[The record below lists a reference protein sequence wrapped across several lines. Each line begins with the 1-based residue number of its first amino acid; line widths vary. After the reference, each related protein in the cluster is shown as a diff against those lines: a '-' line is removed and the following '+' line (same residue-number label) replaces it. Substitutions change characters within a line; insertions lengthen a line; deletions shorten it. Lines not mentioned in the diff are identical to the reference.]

1 MGLLGSIGK
10 TLLGNKSA
18 KRQRQKINAMEDVN
32 QGLYNNAFTDV
43 QGYYKPYEQPGI
55 NALSRLDRFAGGD
68 SSVFTTDPGYEF
80 VRDEGTRDIQNKF
93 GAGGQGVFSGNALR
107 ALSEFNQ
114 GLAAGQVNNWWGRN
128 RDLVGVG
135 MTATNNIATA
145 RDNLTNSLA
154 QSNRIKAGASAAE
167 VGAKY
172 NNYSGLINDIE
183 AAYGAGGSR
192 SGTGLG
198 RILQRYGG

>member
-1 MGLLGSIGK
+1 MGLLGSITK

-32 QGLYNNAFTDV
+32 QGLYNNAFADT
-43 QGYYKPYEQPGI
+43 QAAYQRYEQPGI
-55 NALSRLDRFAGGD
+55 NALGRLDRFASGD
-68 SSVFTTDPGYEF
+68 QSQFTADPGYQF
-80 VRDEGTRDIQNKF
+80 VRDEGTRDIGNSFAAKG
-93 GAGGQGVFSGNALR
+93 GAFSGNALR

-114 GLAAGQVNNWWGRN
+114 GLASQEVGNWWGRN
-128 RDLVGVG
+128 RDLVGIG
-135 MTATNNIATA
+135 MTATNNISTA
-145 RDNLTNSLA
+145 RDNNVNALA

-172 NNYSGLINDIE
+172 NNYSGLVNDIE
-183 AAYGAGGSR
+183 SAYGAGGSR

-198 RILQRYGG
+198 RLLARYGG

>member
-43 QGYYKPYEQPGI
+43 QGYYKPYEQPGL
-55 NALSRLDRFAGGD
+55 NALGRLDKFAGGD
-68 SSVFTTDPGYEF
+68 QSQFTASPDYQW
-80 VRDEGTRDIQNKF
+80 RRSEGERDIGNSF
-93 GAGGQGVFSGNALR
+93 AARGGAFSGNALR

-114 GLAAGQVNNWWGRN
+114 NLASEELGSWWGRN